1 MTGRVHA
8 PPGWPKGVLPPG
20 LPDWEATA
28 ANWLLD
34 HCPPEYRGYAVMRRH
49 VVVLARFAALHVD
62 ASRDAVRRGVS
73 EARAALRGVIATE
86 VIESAILAWQR
97 EDARLQALRRE
108 VRLVEEALHGRRFV
122 RRI

>member
-1 MTGRVHA
+1 MTGPAYA
-8 PPGWPKGVLPPG
+8 PPGWPKSVMPPG
-20 LPDWEATA
+20 VPDWEATA

-49 VVVLARFAALHVD
+49 VVVLARFAALHID
-62 ASRDAVRRGVS
+62 ASQAAAKRGISDARVTLRDAI
-73 EARAALRGVIATE
+73 AAE